1 MQVKRVF
8 YVHGWTGRYMLL
20 RNLHFH
26 HPWWSYSAR
35 SQEGGAVMSMDGRA
49 DMCSSTI
56 APALFYYLP
65 SMAVCVA
72 LISYIRVRM
81 RNLHFHRTL
90 PISISPVIL
99 VHRVH
104 RPWWS
109 YSARSQEGGAVMAMD
124 GQIVEI
130 YRLLM
135 QILSIKITIAY
146 DLNSAYYYQYR

>member
-8 YVHGWTGRYMLL
+8 YVHGWTVFRKEPGRRCGHVHGWTGRYMLL

-35 SQEGGAVMSMDGRA
+35 SQEGGAVMSMDGR
-49 DMCSSTI
+49 
-56 APALFYYLP
+56 
-65 SMAVCVA
+65 
-72 LISYIRVRM
+72 
-81 RNLHFHRTL
+81 
-90 PISISPVIL
+90 
-99 VHRVH
+99 
-104 RPWWS
+104 
-109 YSARSQEGGAVMAMD
+109 YSARSQEGGAVMSMD